1 MLSMNRHSRKVSMDD
16 YDGFTQFFRQN
27 EREIKRRI
35 FLEKYPRDVDDKR
48 IYNSC
53 WLTVDAVEA
62 VLCNGVRTTWV
73 EISSLEELLEQMV
86 EGRLLSI
93 LRDADDKDHWVSVV
107 VGRDKSWIIESNAND
122 SGGLLTSFCGTNT
135 EVCSMFEFSVHTYSV
150 TVHTSRHPANK
161 ERIEEYLSK

>member
-16 YDGFTQFFRQN
+16 YDGFTQFFRHN
-27 EREIKRRI
+27 EREIKRRVC
-35 FLEKYPRDVDDKR
+35 LEKYPQDVDDER

-62 VLCNGVRTTWV
+62 VLCNGARTTWV

-93 LRDADDKDHWVSVV
+93 LRDADDKDHWFSVV

-122 SGGLLTSFCGTNT
+122 SGGPLTFFCGTNA
-135 EVCSMFEFSVHTYSV
+135 EVCSMFDFSVHTYSV
-150 TVHTSRHPANK
+150 TVHTSRHSASK
-161 ERIEEYLSK
+161 ERVEEYLSK